1 MKKLLLIILT
11 ICLLITGCGKNS
23 QRNVVNSIEK
33 KYNKSNGYSLK
44 GSLEI
49 TNNEEVYN
57 YDVKSLYDK
66 KNGFYKVVLT
76 NKSNDFSQVIIKNS
90 DGVFLVTPSLNKSF
104 KFNSDWPYNNSQI
117 YLLDTL
123 IKDINNDNNRTF
135 DYRDGKYIF
144 NTKVNYSSNSKL
156 VKQKIVFDKNCSLKQ
171 VVVYDNDDNICMKL
185 TVDKVDLSPK
195 LKKSQFELED
205 SYSTDNTKKTMGIDD
220 VVYPLFLPSGTKLVD
235 EKKIDKDNGQ
245 RVIMT
250 YDGEKSFLLVEET
263 MDVFNDLTVI
273 PSSGE
278 PYQLM
283 DSIGVMTDKSLSWTS
298 GGIEYYLVSD
308 VMNSDELVE
317 IAQSVVGIT
326 SVK

>member
-1 MKKLLLIILT
+1 M
-11 ICLLITGCGKNS
+11 
-23 QRNVVNSIEK
+23 
-33 KYNKSNGYSLK
+33 
-44 GSLEI
+44 
-49 TNNEEVYN
+49 
-57 YDVKSLYDK
+57 KSLYDK